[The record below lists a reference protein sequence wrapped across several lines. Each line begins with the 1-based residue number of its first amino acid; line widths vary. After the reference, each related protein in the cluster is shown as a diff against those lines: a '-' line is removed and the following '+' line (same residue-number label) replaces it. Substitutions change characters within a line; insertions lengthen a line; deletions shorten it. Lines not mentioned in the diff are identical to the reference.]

1 MLHGTRILLV
11 EDEALIAITAEDALL
26 EAGASVSLAMALPLA
41 LTLARGGAFHAAIL
55 DVNLGHSTSFPA
67 AELLAARRIPFLFAT
82 GYGAAGLASEFAGRP
97 VVQKPYDPYDLI
109 KAVAKLIYP
118 D

>member
-41 LTLARGGAFHAAIL
+41 LTLARGGAFDLAIL

-67 AELLAARRIPFLFAT
+67 AELLAARGIPFLFAT
-82 GYGAAGLASEFAGRP
+82 GYGPAGLAREFADRP
-97 VVQKPYDPYDLI
+97 LIQKPYDPDALI
-109 KAVAKLIYP
+109 AAAARLIERA
-118 D
+118 